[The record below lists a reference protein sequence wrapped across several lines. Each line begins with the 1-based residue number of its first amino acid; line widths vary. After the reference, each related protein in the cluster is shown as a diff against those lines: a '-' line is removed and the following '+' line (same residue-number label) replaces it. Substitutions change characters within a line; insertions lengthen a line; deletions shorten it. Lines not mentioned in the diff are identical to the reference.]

1 VTALTAAAT
10 GWYVYGVVGGDAAVE
25 LARDLRGVAA
35 EQVRIVEHGSLGAI
49 VSEVPLDEFG
59 EEALPERLNDRGW
72 LERNARAHEDVL
84 QDFAASTAVVPLRFG
99 TIYRDRTAVTALL
112 TERADAF
119 AASLEHVRGRA
130 ELGVKAWT
138 DRGAPA
144 ARATAAAELPATGRS
159 YLEERLQER
168 EAAAH
173 AGAKRFE
180 IVQAAHERL
189 LALAVDGVVNRP
201 QPRELT
207 GRAEE
212 MVLNAAY
219 LVPAGDSSLAGE
231 VARLDAEGRA
241 AGISFELTGPW
252 PPHNFVDEQVERP

>member
-1 VTALTAAAT
+1 
-10 GWYVYGVVGGDAAVE
+10 
-25 LARDLRGVAA
+25 
-35 EQVRIVEHGSLGAI
+35 
-49 VSEVPLDEFG
+49 
-59 EEALPERLNDRGW
+59 
-72 LERNARAHEDVL
+72 
-84 QDFAASTAVVPLRFG
+84 
-99 TIYRDRTAVTALL
+99 
-112 TERADAF
+112 
-119 AASLEHVRGRA
+119 VRGRV

-144 ARATAAAELPATGRS
+144 ARPRVAAEPRATGRS
-159 YLEERLQER
+159 YLEERLHER
-168 EAAAH
+168 EAAAR

-219 LVPAGDSSLAGE
+219 LVPAGDSSLARE
-231 VARLDAEGRA
+231 VALLDAEGRD

-252 PPHNFVDEQVERP
+252 PPHNFVDEQVDRP